1 MSRDQSAGI
10 RALAPGPLGA
20 STREMKSDTR
30 THGGDDKS
38 PVRRGP
44 VTGLGAYAIDQT
56 DGNARHFQ

>member
-1 MSRDQSAGI
+1 MGRDQSAGI

-38 PVRRGP
+38 RSVAGP
-44 VTGLGAYAIDQT
+44 
-56 DGNARHFQ
+56 